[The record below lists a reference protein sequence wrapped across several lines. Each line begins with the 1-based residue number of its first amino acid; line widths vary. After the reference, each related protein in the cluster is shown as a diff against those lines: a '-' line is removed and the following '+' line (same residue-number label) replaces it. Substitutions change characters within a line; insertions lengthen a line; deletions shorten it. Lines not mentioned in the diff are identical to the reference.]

1 MCNLSAMVYIAPISA
16 QFYISR
22 AEHTTLT
29 QNIKCAVQNIWP
41 FCFIFSSLF
50 LALSLSLQISCGC
63 GKFHFQYINLI
74 AHWRICF
81 DSYSVCF
88 TARLHRLM

>member
-50 LALSLSLQISCGC
+50 FALSFSSNFMWLWKIPFSVH
-63 GKFHFQYINLI
+63 KFNCTL
-74 AHWRICF
+74 AHLF
-81 DSYSVCF
+81 
-88 TARLHRLM
+88 